1 MINEGLSERTLN
13 TRQNLI
19 KGMLKNKRALVKR
32 YGWRAEQVMY
42 GKSTTNAKK
51 VTEREAKESLKEL
64 IKRALTENL
73 KRILK

>member
-1 MINEGLSERTLN
+1 MINEGLSEKTLS

-42 GKSTTNAKK
+42 GKSTSNAKNI
-51 VTEREAKESLKEL
+51 TEREAKSTVKEL
-64 IKRALTENL
+64 IKKVLTENL
-73 KRILK
+73 KRLSK